1 MIQAGGYVTD
11 GREALT
17 DDRYDPP
24 SIEVEDK
31 DNDRSRQVD
40 AAFAAQLGFE
50 GRSQV
55 DDFEMDG
62 SRATGSA
69 TFIYYYA
76 YQVDGAGPGARRLQS
91 TPRYACCWPSE
102 SLADDRGRAAGAL
115 GSSGRSPARETAYS
129 HSD

>member
-31 DNDRSRQVD
+31 DDNRSWQAD
-40 AAFAAQLGFE
+40 AAFAAQSGSE

-62 SRATGSA
+62 
-69 TFIYYYA
+69 
-76 YQVDGAGPGARRLQS
+76 P
-91 TPRYACCWPSE
+91 TPRAPRRSSTTTRTRWME
-102 SLADDRGRAAGAL
+102 QGLELDDAVDAAARVLLAV
-115 GSSGRSPARETAYS
+115 
-129 HSD
+129 